1 VNTTPLLPLRCEG
14 LCFRAGDL
22 TLLNDVNF
30 TLEAGGITAVLGPN
44 GAGKTLLLKLC
55 HGLQLPTTGRL
66 QWQHT
71 PTDLRARQAMVFQ
84 KPVLLRRSVAAN
96 IEFALK
102 VRGLAS
108 DERSRRTRDM
118 LARTGLAALA
128 ERPARVLS
136 GGEQQRLALARAW
149 AGNPEI
155 LFLDEPAAN
164 LDPAAARTVE
174 ELITTIAASG
184 SKVVIATHDLAQVR
198 RIAQDVLFL
207 HRGRVLGQGSV
218 RGFFECP
225 PNETAAAF
233 LRGELYW

>member
-1 VNTTPLLPLRCEG
+1 MKQTLLPLHCEG
-14 LCFRAGDL
+14 LCFHAGKL
-22 TLLNDVNF
+22 ALLQDVSF
-30 TLEAGGITAVLGPN
+30 TLAAGGVTALLGPN

-55 HGLQLPTTGRL
+55 HGLLTPSAGRL
-66 QWQHT
+66 RWHNE
-71 PTDLRARQAMVFQ
+71 PPDLRARQAMVFQ

-102 VRGLAS
+102 VRGLARH
-108 DERSRRTRDM
+108 ERALRTQEMLERTR
-118 LARTGLAALA
+118 LAALA

-174 ELITTIAASG
+174 DLITTIAASG
-184 SKVVIATHDLAQVR
+184 TKVVLATHDLAQVR
-198 RIAQDVLFL
+198 RIAQEVLFL
-207 HRGRVLGQGSV
+207 HRGRLCAAGPVAD
-218 RGFFECP
+218 FFP
-225 PNETAAAF
+225 FAQNETAAAF
-233 LRGELYW
+233 VRGELYW